1 MGTAWERGYTDST
14 VTDPIDIQT
23 ITENPHKLEGKR
35 IEHLFYDPETDITMW
50 WKGTVLTL
58 VPGTQSEFKVV
69 YDDELDQQHQFPLLE
84 DLKNGD
90 LRILK

>member
-1 MGTAWERGYTDST
+1 M

-23 ITENPHKLEGKR
+23 ITENPPKLEGKR
-35 IEHLFYDPETDITMW
+35 IEHLFYDPETDISMW

-58 VPGTQSEFKVV
+58 VPGTQSEFIVV

-90 LRILK
+90 LRILN